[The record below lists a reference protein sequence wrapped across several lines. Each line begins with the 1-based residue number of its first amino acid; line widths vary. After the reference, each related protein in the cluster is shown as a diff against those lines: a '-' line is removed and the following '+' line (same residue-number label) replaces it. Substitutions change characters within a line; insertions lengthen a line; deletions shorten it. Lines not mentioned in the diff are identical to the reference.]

1 MRGRRPS
8 SWPPE
13 IPAPVPRG
21 RCRPATAARPS
32 ARPRRPPARARRPG
46 EEAVARA
53 AAGAGSSVGRAG
65 RSREAWAGRSWG
77 EPQSGGGTSR
87 RRLCLGVPAP
97 TAPGSRGGRS
107 GNCRVRP
114 VRSRAG
120 QEGAEEQRGGLR
132 PPRTRRAARAP
143 PPRSLA
149 ARPRPGPS
157 RAHRGPLERPRRP
170 ERAHLSPSAGAMAE
184 QESLEFGKAD
194 FVLMDTVSMP
204 EFMANL
210 RLR

>member
-1 MRGRRPS
+1 M
-8 SWPPE
+8 
-13 IPAPVPRG
+13 
-21 RCRPATAARPS
+21 
-32 ARPRRPPARARRPG
+32 
-46 EEAVARA
+46 ARA

-157 RAHRGPLERPRRP
+157 RGHRGPLERP